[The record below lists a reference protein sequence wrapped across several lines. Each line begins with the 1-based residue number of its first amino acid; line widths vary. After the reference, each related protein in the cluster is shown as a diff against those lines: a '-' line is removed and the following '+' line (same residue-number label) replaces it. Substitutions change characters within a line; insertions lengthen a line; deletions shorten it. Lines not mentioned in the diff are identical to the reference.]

1 MTEAINLTMNGGFG
15 GNYDEEV
22 VYDMEKSNDE
32 DGGNI
37 IFLTE
42 GVTTKVLPG
51 QSKLVS

>member
-1 MTEAINLTMNGGFG
+1 MGGWKNDEGEAV
-15 GNYDEEV
+15 D
-22 VYDMEKSNDE
+22 DMEKANDE